1 MQMIKTVMLFFTNP
15 RRLVVQTPLCQE
27 RFLDVQR
34 RITRERVRERVPTA
48 CSSSSFQI
56 SEFGLD
62 EEAKAGAFAY
72 GAGKGWSLRLLRSV
86 SADYTCGAGELS
98 GPAAER
104 WSARTVSLL
113 TRRSSTSS

>member
-1 MQMIKTVMLFFTNP
+1 MGQAS
-15 RRLVVQTPLCQE
+15 RLASRPALGVH
-27 RFLDVQR
+27 LDK
-34 RITRERVRERVPTA
+34 
-48 CSSSSFQI
+48 
-56 SEFGLD
+56 D
-62 EEAKAGAFAY
+62 AKAGGFAY
-72 GAGKGWSLRLLRSV
+72 EAGKGWSLRLLRSV